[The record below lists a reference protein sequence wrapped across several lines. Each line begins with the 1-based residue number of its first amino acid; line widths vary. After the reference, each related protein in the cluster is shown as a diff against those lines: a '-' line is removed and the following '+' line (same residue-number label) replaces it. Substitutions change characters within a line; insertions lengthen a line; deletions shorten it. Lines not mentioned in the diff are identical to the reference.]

1 MAKFLPNSI
10 DLLGHENAPLKV
22 TGFLLFNLPPL
33 GEQST
38 TPSFLIIIVISN
50 IPIFLNGLL
59 TN

>member
-33 GEQST
+33 EEQST
-38 TPSFLIIIVISN
+38 TYPLFII
-50 IPIFLNGLL
+50 
-59 TN
+59 